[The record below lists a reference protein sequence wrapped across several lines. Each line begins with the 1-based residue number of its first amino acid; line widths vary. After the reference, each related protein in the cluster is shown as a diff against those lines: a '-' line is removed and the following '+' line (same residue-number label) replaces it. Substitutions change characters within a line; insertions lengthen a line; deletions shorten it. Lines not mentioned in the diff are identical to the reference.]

1 MVQMLDFFV
10 GLLPKLVAWLSGRLI
25 APGVSLMGFF
35 AALFIICLLLNNFLL
50 RGH

>member
-1 MVQMLDFFV
+1 MIQMLDFFV

-35 AALFIICLLLNNFLL
+35 AALFIVCLLLNNFLL

>member
-25 APGVSLMGFF
+25 APGVSFMGFF

>member
-1 MVQMLDFFV
+1 MIQMLDFFV

-35 AALFIICLLLNNFLL
+35 AALFIVCLFLNNFLL